1 MTQDYWLRI
10 IEKYFEAETTPEEEL
25 ALREFLAGTED
36 PAFDEAKAVLG
47 YFSAQRSRR
56 AARGRGRRLTALAAA
71 AAGLAL
77 VAVLGHALIAPRA
90 ADDCII
96 YAYGEKN
103 TDTETVINDMNQT
116 LADLFG
122 DNQGPDVTAQLTEL
136 FN

>member
-56 AARGRGRRLTALAAA
+56 AARGRVRRLTALAAA

-77 VAVLGHALIAPRA
+77 VAVLGHAFLAPQA

-103 TDTETVINDMNQT
+103 TDTQTVINDMNQT